1 MIKEKLN
8 NLKVITPDEVLDK
21 FLKWFDNKKKMAF
34 LITIIVGII
43 THITMITE
51 MIMSQDGLWNSISY
65 SRAGLWETTLGRWGI
80 ELITR
85 VTSFIAIPS
94 ITTIFNIILMAIT
107 AVFLVDLFN
116 LKSKISIFFTSIA
129 LVLTPTFTV
138 TLLYVYTS
146 FAYCANMLIATLVVW
161 FIYKFPYKK
170 WGIVLSS
177 ICFMMVLS
185 IYQSYVG
192 VTVGL
197 CVMVS
202 VLHLIKGEK
211 SIKEI
216 FINILKTVISV
227 IAGGIIYYII
237 TMILLKVSGVEFA
250 AYKGANNIS
259 IMDIILNLKTTI
271 IQAYKDFLFFFLGDS
286 IVYNSNYRREVLYGI
301 FFLMFGISCLISIFS
316 IKSENKKERVF
327 RIVISILFLALLPL
341 ALNIIDVIAYST
353 TIYALTGTQLIL
365 MIPFA
370 FAIFEL
376 IEKFIILKW
385 IGVLFCVLIMLTYY
399 IATNT
404 SYSALKL
411 TYNQAYSTTVR
422 IMDRIENTTG
432 YTKDAEIL
440 FGGIVGNNNYPRTS
454 SLYNYTIG
462 SIVNNTTFHGTYAG
476 QIGTWM
482 SFLKVFL
489 GVDFVPCSENT
500 YYTIVNS
507 QEYKDMDVFPATN
520 SVKVLNGIVVV
531 KLSENPPLPY

>member
-107 AVFLVDLFN
+107 AVFLVDVFN

-341 ALNIIDVIAYST
+341 ALNIIDVIACST

-462 SIVNNTTFHGTYAG
+462 PIVNNTTFHGTYAG

>member
-21 FLKWFDNKKKMAF
+21 FLKWFDNKKKVAF

-107 AVFLVDLFN
+107 AVFLVDVFN

-341 ALNIIDVIAYST
+341 ALNIIDVIACST

>member
-107 AVFLVDLFN
+107 AVFLVDVFN

-341 ALNIIDVIAYST
+341 ALNIIDVIACST

>member
-107 AVFLVDLFN
+107 AVFLVDVFN

-341 ALNIIDVIAYST
+341 GLNIIDVIACST

>member
-341 ALNIIDVIAYST
+341 ALNIIDVIACST

>member
-21 FLKWFDNKKKMAF
+21 FLKWLDKKKKMAF
-34 LITIIVGII
+34 FITIIVGII

-341 ALNIIDVIAYST
+341 ALNIIDVIACST

>member
-1 MIKEKLN
+1 
-8 NLKVITPDEVLDK
+8 
-21 FLKWFDNKKKMAF
+21 
-34 LITIIVGII
+34 
-43 THITMITE
+43 
-51 MIMSQDGLWNSISY
+51 
-65 SRAGLWETTLGRWGI
+65 
-80 ELITR
+80 
-85 VTSFIAIPS
+85 
-94 ITTIFNIILMAIT
+94 
-107 AVFLVDLFN
+107 
-116 LKSKISIFFTSIA
+116 
-129 LVLTPTFTV
+129 
-138 TLLYVYTS
+138 
-146 FAYCANMLIATLVVW
+146 
-161 FIYKFPYKK
+161 
-170 WGIVLSS
+170 
-177 ICFMMVLS
+177 
-185 IYQSYVG
+185 
-192 VTVGL
+192 
-197 CVMVS
+197 
-202 VLHLIKGEK
+202 
-211 SIKEI
+211 
-216 FINILKTVISV
+216 
-227 IAGGIIYYII
+227 
-237 TMILLKVSGVEFA
+237 
-250 AYKGANNIS
+250 
-259 IMDIILNLKTTI
+259 
-271 IQAYKDFLFFFLGDS
+271 
-286 IVYNSNYRREVLYGI
+286 
-301 FFLMFGISCLISIFS
+301 
-316 IKSENKKERVF
+316 
-327 RIVISILFLALLPL
+327 
-341 ALNIIDVIAYST
+341 
-353 TIYALTGTQLIL
+353 

>member
-65 SRAGLWETTLGRWGI
+65 SRAGLWEKTLGRWGI

-107 AVFLVDLFN
+107 AIFLVDLFN

-301 FFLMFGISCLISIFS
+301 FFLMFGISCLMSIFS

-341 ALNIIDVIAYST
+341 ALNIIDVIACST

-385 IGVLFCVLIMLTYY
+385 IGVLSCVLIMLTYY

>member
-107 AVFLVDLFN
+107 AVFLVDVFN

-341 ALNIIDVIAYST
+341 ALNIIDVIACST

-489 GVDFVPCSENT
+489 GVDFVPSSENT

>member
-51 MIMSQDGLWNSISY
+51 MIMRQDGLWNSISY

-107 AVFLVDLFN
+107 AVFLVDVFN

-341 ALNIIDVIAYST
+341 ALNIIDVIACST

>member
-21 FLKWFDNKKKMAF
+21 FLKWFDNKKKIAF

-107 AVFLVDLFN
+107 AVFLVDVFN

-341 ALNIIDVIAYST
+341 ALNIIDVIACST